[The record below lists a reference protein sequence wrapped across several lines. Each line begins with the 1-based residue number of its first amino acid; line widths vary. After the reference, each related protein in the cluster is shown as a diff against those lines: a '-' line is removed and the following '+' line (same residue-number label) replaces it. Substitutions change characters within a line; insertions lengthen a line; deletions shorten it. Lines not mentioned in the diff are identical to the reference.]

1 MSLEE
6 FVWRCA
12 SSASPSATWAF
23 LFNFPC
29 PVGQCDQGSSR
40 KMWVSSRALKIFLF
54 TFLDW
59 PDFHFAEYLFL
70 SWMPFKK
77 LWDMDSNY
85 FFCADDDA
93 KGFRS
98 SISSAAK
105 RGQNRHGHPAQHQD
119 AVRTWI
125 RRFCNKD
132 YESGVIV
139 FCTTS
144 SLRMCMFQ
152 IFASKSVLFRIW
164 TKSITLN

>member
-40 KMWVSSRALKIFLF
+40 KMWVSSRALEIFLF

-59 PDFHFAEYLFL
+59 PDFHFADYLFL
-70 SWMPFKK
+70 LWMPFKK
-77 LWDMDSNY
+77 LWDMYSNY
-85 FFCADDDA
+85 FFTLTTMQKDSDRQFQAWQNAGRIDMVILL
-93 KGFRS
+93 
-98 SISSAAK
+98 SI
-105 RGQNRHGHPAQHQD
+105 RMLCG
-119 AVRTWI
+119 I
-125 RRFCNKD
+125 RRCCEKD

-139 FCTTS
+139 FYATS
-144 SLRMCMFQ
+144 SFRMCMFQ
-152 IFASKSVLFRIW
+152 IFARKSARFRMW